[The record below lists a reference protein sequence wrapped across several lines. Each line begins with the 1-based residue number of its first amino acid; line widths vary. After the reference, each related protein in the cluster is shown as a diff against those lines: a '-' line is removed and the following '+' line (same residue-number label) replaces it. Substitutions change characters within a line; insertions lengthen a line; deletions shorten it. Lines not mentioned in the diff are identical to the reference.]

1 MSISS
6 IIDIGIVLIIL
17 VSAGISFFR
26 GFVREVLTIFGVIGG
41 AMAAYLF
48 GSKVAPVIRGW
59 FGEGEGQ
66 LFGLISYD
74 IAAQICAYAGI
85 FIAVFL
91 ILQLIS
97 YFMSASIRA
106 IGLGPVDRTLGVV
119 FGIARALLFLGIIYM
134 VLASLIPDE
143 NKKEILGKSKTIV
156 YIEAVSDWLKGFMPN
171 NETSEGTG
179 NAARDKLREI
189 QAIGG
194 DAATR
199 AQEQVDELK
208 KAADKLPAY
217 SDEERKS
224 LNQLI
229 ETETDNDP
237 ALPERSPPNE

>member
-1 MSISS
+1 MSISA

-48 GSKVAPVIRGW
+48 GGKIVPVVRGW
-59 FGEGEGQ
+59 FGEGDGQ

-74 IAAQICAYAGI
+74 IAAQICTYAGI

-97 YFMSASIRA
+97 YFLSASIRA

-134 VLASLIPDE
+134 VLDHLIPDK

-156 YIEAVSDWLKGFMPN
+156 YIEAVSDWLDGFMPN
-171 NETSEGTG
+171 NEDTETSSSV
-179 NAARDKLREI
+179 ARDKLREI

-194 DAATR
+194 NAAER

-224 LNQLI
+224 LDQLI
-229 ETETDNDP
+229 DTESDKDQV
-237 ALPERSPPNE
+237 LPERSAPNE